1 MLQPH
6 DAVASPWGAQSP
18 EARAIADL
26 FTQTLGICGV
36 IFVIVAG
43 LVGYCVVK
51 FRAKQDGTG
60 VQKEPSQIEG
70 HKRLEIAWTIA
81 PLLIVVALFA
91 LTARTMAATDPPADR
106 APDVTVIGHQ
116 WWWEARYPS
125 GAVTANEIHIPVGKA
140 WLVEVQSADVIHDFW
155 VPALA
160 RKIDATPGHPT
171 HVWMQAD
178 TAGRYG
184 GTCAE
189 YCGSQH
195 AWMRIVVVADAPA
208 NFEAWQRGQNTVAS
222 APVSEAAARGASLFA
237 SKTCVQCHA
246 IETSPTAPRPS
257 VAPDLTHLAARKTLA
272 AGLLDNTP
280 DALGRWLRDPQS
292 IKPGSHMP
300 SLKLTDGEV
309 ADLVAYFGGLP

>member
-51 FRAKQDGTG
+51 FRAKPDASG
-60 VQKEPSQIEG
+60 VQNEPSQIEG

-178 TAGRYG
+178 SPGRYG

-208 NFEAWQRGQNTVAS
+208 EYGAWQRAQTALAS
-222 APVSEAAARGASLFA
+222 APVNEAAARGATLFQ
-237 SKTCVQCHA
+237 SKSCVQCHA
-246 IETSPTAPRPS
+246 IAIASTTARPS
-257 VAPDLTHLAARKTLA
+257 VAPDLTHLASRKTLA